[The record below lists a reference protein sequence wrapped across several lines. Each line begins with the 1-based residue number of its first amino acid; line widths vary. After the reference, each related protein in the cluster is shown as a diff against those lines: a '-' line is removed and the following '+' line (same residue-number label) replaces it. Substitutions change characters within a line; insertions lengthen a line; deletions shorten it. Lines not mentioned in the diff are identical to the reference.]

1 MANIKPI
8 NQSAQKW
15 SDRAAGAAGDFAQGV
30 NNPRTPW
37 AAATIAAEGNFQS
50 GITAAIAN
58 KSFSKGVTKAGDA
71 TWKKGAA
78 GKGPG
83 RYVEGVLMDKDNWP
97 KGFAPYQNSIAGL
110 TLPARGPKGS
120 PQNIQ
125 RVAAVAT
132 ALRAVKMG
140 K

>member
-8 NQSAQKW
+8 QQSADKW
-15 SDRAAGAAGDFAQGV
+15 SNRSAGAAGDFAQGV

-37 AAATIAAEGNFQS
+37 AAASQAAEGNYNS
-50 GITAAIAN
+50 GVTAAMVKKRYGI
-58 KSFSKGVTKAGDA
+58 GVGKAGDA
-71 TWKKGAA
+71 AWKKGAT

-83 RYVEGVLMDKDNWP
+83 RYVEGVTLDKDNWP
-97 KGFAPYQNSIAGL
+97 KGFAPYQAAISGIN
-110 TLPARGPKGS
+110 LPPRGMKGS

-125 RVAAVAT
+125 RVSAIAT
-132 ALRAVKMG
+132 ALRAVREG